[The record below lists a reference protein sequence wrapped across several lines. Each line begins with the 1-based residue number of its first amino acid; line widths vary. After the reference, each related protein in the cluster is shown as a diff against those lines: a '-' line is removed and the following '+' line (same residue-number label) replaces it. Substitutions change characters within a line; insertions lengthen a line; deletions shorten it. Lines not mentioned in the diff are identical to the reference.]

1 MAGGLF
7 LLSALTGMAD
17 AWQSRILT
25 GLALGGLAVVI
36 ALLGPQLRSMHPLIA
51 VQPLLEEMPAEA
63 IPALRGKSPEAI
75 AWGYTGASLVYYGE
89 RPWKF
94 LSKAAQTEARLKER
108 QAGVAVTLY
117 QEWTLTS
124 WLKAGLPPEGTSRSG
139 NCEEEHARFLRAA
152 GEAYELLWITGLN
165 PARSSLVKLAV
176 WKRRP
181 AP

>member
-1 MAGGLF
+1 
-7 LLSALTGMAD
+7 MAD

-51 VQPLLEEMPAEA
+51 VQPLLEETPAEA

-94 LSKAAQTEARLKER
+94 LSKAAQTEAQLKER

-124 WLKAGLPPEGTSRSG
+124 WLKAGLPPEGTSPSG
-139 NCEEEHARFLRAA
+139 NC
-152 GEAYELLWITGLN
+152 
-165 PARSSLVKLAV
+165 
-176 WKRRP
+176 
-181 AP
+181 